1 MDFKSML
8 IGGLGTALLFVS
20 VGAGTTQ
27 DAQTRI
33 QVTDDPFPYEITTV
47 RTHDGSNSAT
57 VLLNR
62 KTGDIEQID
71 AWGPYQGNWKRLR
84 TYKYSRNQ
92 PAPLR

>member
-1 MDFKSML
+1 ML

-27 DAQTRI
+27 DAPTTI

-47 RTHDGSNSAT
+47 TDRNGRGHS

-62 KTGDIEQID
+62 ETGNLEQIETNL
-71 AWGPYQGNWKRLR
+71 GNGLSRTLT
-84 TYKYSRNQ
+84 TYKYQRNLI
-92 PAPLR
+92 AR